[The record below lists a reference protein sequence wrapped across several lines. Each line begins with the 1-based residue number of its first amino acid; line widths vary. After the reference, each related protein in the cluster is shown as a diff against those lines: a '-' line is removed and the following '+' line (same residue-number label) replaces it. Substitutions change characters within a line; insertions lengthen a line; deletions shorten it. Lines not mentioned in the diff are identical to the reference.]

1 MAGVMQDDAKLHKFC
16 HDGKLEKIKVQ
27 TSENHARVYVYIY
40 ATPMATD
47 FSPLFI

>member
-27 TSENHARVYVYIY
+27 LVITMHVYIYIY
-40 ATPMATD
+40 ATSMATD
-47 FSPLFI
+47 FYSLFI